1 MTPTHRMFIKRGT
14 AIKLGDKEVGEYI
27 PYSWQDNSAGGVQP
41 HLQVVPAHQDRQP
54 PLQARTS
61 GQSRS
66 RRASNCK
73 LCQPKPK
80 MYQKIKT
87 FPLNQY
93 ISSLLCMHNVR
104 RYELYI
110 PMFTFLK
117 DSDRYER
124 VCTAL
129 SVN

>member
-41 HLQVVPAHQDRQP
+41 HLQVVPAHQDCQP

-61 GQSRS
+61 GRSRS

-80 MYQKIKT
+80 NVPKNQNFTIK
-87 FPLNQY
+87 P
-93 ISSLLCMHNVR
+93 IHIIIIVH
-104 RYELYI
+104 
-110 PMFTFLK
+110 
-117 DSDRYER
+117 
-124 VCTAL
+124 A
-129 SVN
+129 